1 MCIYNRLYDLKK
13 SVQLIVTY
21 PILSRFPK
29 RAVST
34 YPMQVVISTDKA
46 LRGLDIDKLMFI
58 RQVLD
63 RNLIVDYQL
72 NETKLE
78 ILKKLDALPTLPM
91 KEMEVPHL
99 DKWFTDIFD
108 KARDRTRTE
117 VDSRNVDE
125 IKKLVFYAFTEEGLK
140 KTLSSYT
147 KDEFMTA
154 LRELGE
160 GI

>member
-1 MCIYNRLYDLKK
+1 
-13 SVQLIVTY
+13 
-21 PILSRFPK
+21 
-29 RAVST
+29 
-34 YPMQVVISTDKA
+34 
-46 LRGLDIDKLMFI
+46 MFI

-99 DKWFTDIFD
+99 DKWFTDVFD
-108 KARDRTRTE
+108 KVRDKTRTE

-147 KDEFMTA
+147 KDEFVTA
-154 LRELGE
+154 LKELGE